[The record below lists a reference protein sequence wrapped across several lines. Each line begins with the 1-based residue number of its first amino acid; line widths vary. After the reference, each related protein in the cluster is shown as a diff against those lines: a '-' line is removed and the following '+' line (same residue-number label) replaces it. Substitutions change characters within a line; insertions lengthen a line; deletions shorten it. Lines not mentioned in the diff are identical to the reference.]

1 MTASSPLRV
10 TNPRIRK
17 ELQLAGLRFMCTRA
31 RWLESEVTVIGL
43 ALKSGK
49 LTSAEV
55 DEKLEEMGAL
65 DLVYPE
71 LMTWEL
77 PDDRP
82 PIVKPRAEKSAKPT
96 AAPYRTP
103 QSVVDAF
110 LYVARN
116 QDSEYLARWLA
127 DHPRDV
133 ATLNKLWEA
142 KNGRT

>member
-1 MTASSPLRV
+1 MNRHRLMVSDPH
-10 TNPRIRK
+10 IRTQ
-17 ELQLAGLRFMCTRA
+17 LQLAGLRFMCTRA
-31 RWLESEVTVIGL
+31 RWLESEATVIGI

-55 DEKLEEMGAL
+55 DAKLEEMGAL

-71 LMTWEL
+71 LMTWDWPVFVNPQ
-77 PDDRP
+77 PD
-82 PIVKPRAEKSAKPT
+82 KSAKPT

-103 QSVVDAF
+103 QSVIDAF

-116 QDSEYLARWLA
+116 HDAEYLARWLE
-127 DHPRDV
+127 DHPRDI

-142 KNGRT
+142 KNGRS

>member
-1 MTASSPLRV
+1 MNRHRLMVSDPH
-10 TNPRIRK
+10 IRTQ
-17 ELQLAGLRFMCTRA
+17 LQLAGLRFMCTRA
-31 RWLESEVTVIGL
+31 RWLDSEAMQIGI

-71 LMTWEL
+71 LMTWDWPVL
-77 PDDRP
+77 VNPQPD
-82 PIVKPRAEKSAKPT
+82 KSAKPT

-103 QSVVDAF
+103 QSVIDAF

-116 QDSEYLARWLA
+116 HDAEYLARWLE
-127 DHPRDV
+127 DHPRDI

-142 KNGRT
+142 KNGRS

>member
-31 RWLESEVTVIGL
+31 RWLESEATVIGL
-43 ALKSGK
+43 ALKSGE
-49 LTSAEV
+49 LTSGEV
-55 DEKLEEMGAL
+55 DAKLEEMGAL

-71 LMTWEL
+71 LMTWYFT
-77 PDDRP
+77 DDRP
-82 PIVKPRAEKSAKPT
+82 TIVNPRAGKSAKPNGAT
-96 AAPYRTP
+96 YRTP

-116 QDSEYLARWLA
+116 HDPEYLARWLA
-127 DHPRDV
+127 DHPRDI

-142 KNGRT
+142 KNGGT